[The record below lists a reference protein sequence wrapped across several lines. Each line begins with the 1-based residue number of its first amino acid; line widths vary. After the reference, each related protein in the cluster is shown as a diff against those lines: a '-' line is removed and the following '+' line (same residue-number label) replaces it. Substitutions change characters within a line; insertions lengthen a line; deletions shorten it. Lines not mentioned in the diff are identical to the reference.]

1 MTFLLDIKMLLKR
14 RYLSMYFLLIL
25 KLRKHN
31 WQFCVLKFSYFL
43 LVYGWNIVLWTKII
57 EASSSNAH
65 FYIYII
71 YKTFFTM
78 ILSLASISTLIF
90 PFHIF
95 QNSICISFYRTYLK
109 IMLDRYILHTI
120 YITLHHTFFI
130 AIIGFSWLL
139 TWAGHPQLGF
149 HFTCCFCWS
158 FQDHEKLSSFHF
170 VSLMSLLL
178 WSNFDF

>member
-1 MTFLLDIKMLLKR
+1 MTFLLDIKMLVKR

-109 IMLDRYILHTI
+109 IMLDRYVLHIQYILLYT
-120 YITLHHTFFI
+120 T
-130 AIIGFSWLL
+130 
-139 TWAGHPQLGF
+139 
-149 HFTCCFCWS
+149 
-158 FQDHEKLSSFHF
+158 LSS
-170 VSLMSLLL
+170 
-178 WSNFDF
+178 